1 MKQIN
6 YGVAALTGALALSST
21 AAQAA
26 QSERPNIIFILT
38 DDQPYTLLGC
48 TGHPVVKTPNIDK
61 LANEGVLFHNA
72 HVSSAISKPSRT
84 CILTGRFERNH
95 GVNFNSGTA
104 LSAEAWEECYPVV
117 LRKSGYYTG
126 YIGKNHTPVGEKGY
140 KTGIMDKSFDYW
152 YAGHEHLGF
161 YPKERH
167 AIFKEA
173 TATTQVEVLEEGVMD
188 FLNPNERNL
197 KGAVHFLN
205 SRDESKPFF
214 LNICFNLPHG
224 AGTSTM
230 RQKPTDPELYR
241 TGYRDQIDQI
251 PLPQNYIAKE
261 DIIKQKLPHSVFHPE
276 DRQDGYNYVDTP
288 ETLRERNVREMEAVT
303 GIDNLV
309 GELMAELKRQK
320 LDKNTIIIFTA
331 DHGIFNGEYGL
342 GGKSLC
348 YEICTKVPFII
359 YDPRAPKSQRKADN
373 DELVLTIDL
382 SKTILSYGDIKAP
395 ESYQGEDLTPMLDG
409 EKSAVREWLFTEC
422 LWSTPFGNPRC
433 ESVQNKEWKYI
444 RYYKNE
450 NQSATKKMMDIKA
463 MGLPPMTI
471 YRVNM
476 SDVLRY
482 RGYVEARLRDG
493 EEPVYEELYNLKNDP
508 FEAHNLIDN
517 NIYAGLVE
525 ELREECDRQLKFAR
539 GTGAPRV
546 NIFTP
551 DYPVIAK

>member
-6 YGVAALTGALALSST
+6 YGVAALTGALTLSGA
-21 AAQAA
+21 AAQAT

-61 LANEGVLFHNA
+61 LASEGVLFHNA

-126 YIGKNHTPVGEKGY
+126 YIGKNHTPIGEKGY

-167 AIFKEA
+167 EIFKGA

-197 KGAVHFLN
+197 KGAVHFLKN
-205 SRDESKPFF
+205 RDTSKPFF
-214 LNICFNLPHG
+214 MNVCFNLPHG
-224 AGTSTM
+224 AGTQSMKM
-230 RQKPTDPELYR
+230 RESDPELYR
-241 TGYRDQIDQI
+241 TGYRDQEI
-251 PLPQNYIAKE
+251 PLPKNYIAKD
-261 DIIKQKLPHSVFHPE
+261 DIVTPRLPSSVIHIE
-276 DRQDGYNYVDTP
+276 DRQNIYDYVDN
-288 ETLRERNVREMEAVT
+288 EKDLRELNTREIEAVT

-309 GELMAELKRQK
+309 GKLMAELKRQK
-320 LDKNTIIIFTA
+320 LDKNTVIIFTA

-348 YEICTKVPFII
+348 YEICTRVPFIV
-359 YDPRAPKSQRKADN
+359 YDPRAPKSQRQKDN
-373 DELVLTIDL
+373 NELVLSIDI
-382 SKTILSYGDIKAP
+382 SKTILSYGGAEVP
-395 ESYQGEDLTPMLDG
+395 ESYQGENLIPMLEG
-409 EKSAVREWLFTEC
+409 EKSHVRDWLFTEN
-422 LWSTPFGNPRC
+422 LWSNHFGNPRC

-450 NQSATKKMMDIKA
+450 NQSASKKMKDIKA

-482 RGYVEARLRDG
+482 RGYAEARLRDG

-525 ELREECDRQLKFAR
+525 ELRDECDNQLKIAR

>member
-1 MKQIN
+1 
-6 YGVAALTGALALSST
+6 
-21 AAQAA
+21 
-26 QSERPNIIFILT
+26 
-38 DDQPYTLLGC
+38 
-48 TGHPVVKTPNIDK
+48 
-61 LANEGVLFHNA
+61 
-72 HVSSAISKPSRT
+72 
-84 CILTGRFERNH
+84 
-95 GVNFNSGTA
+95 
-104 LSAEAWEECYPVV
+104 
-117 LRKSGYYTG
+117 
-126 YIGKNHTPVGEKGY
+126 
-140 KTGIMDKSFDYW
+140 TGIMDKSFDYW

-197 KGAVHFLN
+197 KGAVHFLQN
-205 SRDESKPFF
+205 RDTSKPFF
-214 LNICFNLPHG
+214 MNVCFNLPHG
-224 AGTSTM
+224 AGTQSMKM
-230 RQKPTDPELYR
+230 RESDPELYR
-241 TGYRDQIDQI
+241 TGYRDQEI
-251 PLPQNYIAKE
+251 PLPKNYIAKE
-261 DIIKQKLPHSVFHPE
+261 DIVTPKLPSSVIHIE
-276 DRQDGYNYVDTP
+276 DRQNIYDYVDNP
-288 ETLRERNVREMEAVT
+288 KDLRELNTREIEAVT

-309 GELMAELKRQK
+309 GNLMAELKRQG
-320 LDKNTIIIFTA
+320 LDKNTVIIFTA

-348 YEICTKVPFII
+348 YEICTRVPFIV
-359 YDPRAPKSQRKADN
+359 YDPRAPKSQRQKEN
-373 DELVLTIDL
+373 NELVLSIDIP
-382 SKTILSYGDIKAP
+382 KTILSYGGAKVP
-395 ESYQGEDLTPMLDG
+395 ESYQGENLIPMLEG
-409 EKSAVREWLFTEC
+409 EKSHVRDWLFTEN
-422 LWSTPFGNPRC
+422 LWSNHFGNPRC